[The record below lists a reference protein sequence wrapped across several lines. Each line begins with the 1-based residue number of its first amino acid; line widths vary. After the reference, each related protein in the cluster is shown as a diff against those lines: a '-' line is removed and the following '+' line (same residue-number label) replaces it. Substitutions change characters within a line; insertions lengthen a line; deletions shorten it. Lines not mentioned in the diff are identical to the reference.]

1 MICIKQFMVLGV
13 MGALLGLTGCV
24 GYHAGPTNGLPAGSR
39 SVRVKFFDNE
49 TLEPRLVVAVNR
61 ALKRNLQQDGTY
73 TLETQGEADLVVSG
87 QLTKFLR
94 NGISYTPGDSL
105 VVQDYTM
112 QLTAR
117 IKVSDQ
123 TTGQVVYEGDVTGKT
138 IVRVGNDL
146 TSAQRQAIPL
156 IAENLARQATSFVV
170 DGHWPDKVKAQ

>member
-1 MICIKQFMVLGV
+1 MKNYMIT
-13 MGALLGLTGCV
+13 GALAMLLWGSGCV
-24 GYHAGPTNGLPAGSR
+24 GYVAGPTNGLPAGSR
-39 SVRVKFFDNE
+39 SVRVEFFGNE

-87 QLTKFLR
+87 QLTEFLR

-117 IKVSDQ
+117 IKVFDR
-123 TTGQVVYEGDVTGKT
+123 TDGKVVYEGDVTGKST
-138 IVRVGNDL
+138 VRVGNDL
-146 TSAQRQAIPL
+146 TSSQRQSIPL
-156 IAENLARQATSFVV
+156 IADHLARQATSFIV
-170 DGHWPDKVKAQ
+170 DGQWPDEVEVQ

>member
-1 MICIKQFMVLGV
+1 MKCIKQFMGLGV
-13 MGALLGLTGCV
+13 MGSLLGLTGCV

-117 IKVSDQ
+117 IKVADRA
-123 TTGQVVYEGDVTGKT
+123 TGQVVYEGDVTGKT
-138 IVRVGNDL
+138 IVRVGDDL

-170 DGHWPDKVKAQ
+170 DGHWPDKEKAQ

>member
-1 MICIKQFMVLGV
+1 MIT
-13 MGALLGLTGCV
+13 GALAMLLWGSGCV
-24 GYHAGPTNGLPAGSR
+24 GYVAGPTNGLPAGSR
-39 SVRVKFFDNE
+39 SVRVEFFGNE

-87 QLTKFLR
+87 QLTEFLR

-117 IKVSDQ
+117 IKVSDK
-123 TTGQVVYEGDVTGKT
+123 TTGLVVYEGEVTGKST
-138 IVRVGNDL
+138 VRVGNDL
-146 TSAQRQAIPL
+146 TASQRQAIPL
-156 IAENLARQATSFVV
+156 IADHLARQATSFIV
-170 DGHWPDKVKAQ
+170 DGQWPDEVEAQ

>member
-1 MICIKQFMVLGV
+1 MKCIKQFMVLGV
-13 MGALLGLTGCV
+13 MGSLLGLTGCV

-117 IKVSDQ
+117 IKVTDRA
-123 TTGQVVYEGDVTGKT
+123 TGQVVYEGDVTGKT

-170 DGHWPDKVKAQ
+170 DGRWPDKLKAQ

>member
-1 MICIKQFMVLGV
+1 MKNYMIT
-13 MGALLGLTGCV
+13 GALAMLLWGSGCV
-24 GYHAGPTNGLPAGSR
+24 GYVAGPTNGLPAGSR
-39 SVRVKFFDNE
+39 SVRVEFFGNE

-87 QLTKFLR
+87 QLTEFLR

-117 IKVSDQ
+117 IKVSDR
-123 TTGQVVYEGDVTGKT
+123 TSGQVVYEGDVTGKST
-138 IVRVGNDL
+138 VRVGNDL
-146 TSAQRQAIPL
+146 TSSQRQSIPL
-156 IAENLARQATSFVV
+156 IADHLARQATSFIV
-170 DGHWPDKVKAQ
+170 DGQWPDEVEVQ

>member
-1 MICIKQFMVLGV
+1 MKNYIIT
-13 MGALLGLTGCV
+13 GALAMLLWGSGCV
-24 GYHAGPTNGLPAGSR
+24 GYVAGPTNGLPAGSR
-39 SVRVKFFDNE
+39 SVRVEFFGNK

-87 QLTKFLR
+87 QLTEFLR

-117 IKVSDQ
+117 IKVSDR
-123 TTGQVVYEGDVTGKT
+123 TSGEVVYEGDVTGKST
-138 IVRVGNDL
+138 VRVGNDL
-146 TSAQRQAIPL
+146 TSSQRQSIPL
-156 IAENLARQATSFVV
+156 IADHLARQATSFIV
-170 DGHWPDKVKAQ
+170 DGQWPDEVKAQ

>member
-1 MICIKQFMVLGV
+1 MKNYLVT
-13 MGALLGLTGCV
+13 GALAMLIWGAGCV
-24 GYHAGPTNGLPAGSR
+24 GYVAGPTNGLPAGSR
-39 SVRVKFFDNE
+39 SVRVEFFENE

-73 TLETQGEADLVVSG
+73 TLETQEAADLVVSG
-87 QLTKFLR
+87 QLVEFLR

-117 IKVSDQ
+117 IKVADR

-138 IVRVGNDL
+138 IVRVGDDL
-146 TSAQRQAIPL
+146 ASAQRQAISL

>member
-1 MICIKQFMVLGV
+1 MKCIKQFMVLGV
-13 MGALLGLTGCV
+13 MGSLLGLTGCV

-117 IKVSDQ
+117 IKVSDRA
-123 TTGQVVYEGDVTGKT
+123 TGQVVYEGDVTGKT

-170 DGHWPDKVKAQ
+170 DGRWPDKLKAQ

>member
-1 MICIKQFMVLGV
+1 MKNYMIT
-13 MGALLGLTGCV
+13 GALAMLLWGSGCV
-24 GYHAGPTNGLPAGSR
+24 GYVAGPTNGLPAGSR
-39 SVRVKFFDNE
+39 SVRVEFFGNE

-87 QLTKFLR
+87 QLTEFLR

-117 IKVSDQ
+117 IKVSDR
-123 TTGQVVYEGDVTGKT
+123 TSGQVVYEGDVTGKST
-138 IVRVGNDL
+138 VRVGNDL
-146 TSAQRQAIPL
+146 TSSQRQSIPL
-156 IAENLARQATSFVV
+156 IADHLARQATSFIV
-170 DGHWPDKVKAQ
+170 DGQWPDEVEAR

>member
-1 MICIKQFMVLGV
+1 MKNYMIT
-13 MGALLGLTGCV
+13 GALAMLLWGSGCV
-24 GYHAGPTNGLPAGSR
+24 GYVAGPTNGLPAGSR
-39 SVRVKFFDNE
+39 SVRVEFFGNE

-87 QLTKFLR
+87 QLTEFLR

-117 IKVSDQ
+117 IKVSDR
-123 TTGQVVYEGDVTGKT
+123 TSGQVVYEGDVTGKST
-138 IVRVGNDL
+138 VRVGNDL
-146 TSAQRQAIPL
+146 TSSQRQSIPL
-156 IAENLARQATSFVV
+156 IADHLARQATSFIV
-170 DGHWPDKVKAQ
+170 DGQWPDEVEAQ